1 MPKKV
6 DPREWPPDSF
16 KLAFEALSQ
25 PGCMRL
31 VALDGDEEVGFA
43 AYRPSTEDGTELVSL
58 ASKYP
63 GNKIGTQLI
72 DHLREMYDLWVWVD
86 RRAEKFYEKLG
97 FEWLRDELEPI
108 RGKQKKYQW
117 TQ

>member
-1 MPKKV
+1 
-6 DPREWPPDSF
+6 
-16 KLAFEALSQ
+16 
-25 PGCMRL
+25 MRL